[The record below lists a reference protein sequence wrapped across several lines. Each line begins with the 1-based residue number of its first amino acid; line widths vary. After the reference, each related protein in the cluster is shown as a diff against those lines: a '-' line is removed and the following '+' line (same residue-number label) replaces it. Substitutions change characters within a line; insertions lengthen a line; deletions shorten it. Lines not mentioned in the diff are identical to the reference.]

1 MAIIDKLS
9 RKRYP
14 DTRSLLLTDDERVV
28 GYVDFGKETIPM
40 DTAIIDTY
48 WLELPGPQADVS
60 TFTRKPALTFA
71 LLGHT
76 FLFWSSGRFDFL
88 PCAAVTAAFGIALS
102 TSPEAGTFVGPASRP
117 LLGQAW

>member
-9 RKRYP
+9 HKRYS
-14 DTRSLLLTDDERVV
+14 DTRSRLLTDDECVV

-48 WLELPGPQADVS
+48 WLEFPRPQADVP
-60 TFTRKPALTFA
+60 TFTSKPALTFA

-76 FLFWSSGRFDFL
+76 FLFWSSGQFNFL
-88 PCAAVTAAFGIALS
+88 PSAAVTAAFGIALS
-102 TSPEAGTFVGPASRP
+102 TGPEAGAFVGPASRP
-117 LLGQAW
+117 LLRQAW

>member
-14 DTRSLLLTDDERVV
+14 DTRSRLLTDDERVV

-48 WLELPGPQADVS
+48 WLEFPRPQADVP

-76 FLFWSSGRFDFL
+76 FLFWSSGHFNFL
-88 PCAAVTAAFGIALS
+88 PCTAVTAAFGIALS
-102 TSPEAGTFVGPASRP
+102 TSPEAGTFVGPASHP